1 MADAVRTQVIV
12 DGQKYYKAIY
22 HNVSDGTGEADVV
35 KIDVSGLATS
45 SNGDSCTGIRV
56 TMIWALT
63 SGMTVTIEWDQTTVA
78 LLLKIPDGDN
88 TGPISFEHSDGF
100 INPGASGSTGDIMF
114 TTTGHASGD
123 TYTVLLEGYK
133 TY

>member
-12 DGQKYYKAIY
+12 DGQKYY
-22 HNVSDGTGEADVV
+22 
-35 KIDVSGLATS
+35 
-45 SNGDSCTGIRV
+45 
-56 TMIWALT
+56 
-63 SGMTVTIEWDQTTVA
+63 
-78 LLLKIPDGDN
+78 KIPDGDN